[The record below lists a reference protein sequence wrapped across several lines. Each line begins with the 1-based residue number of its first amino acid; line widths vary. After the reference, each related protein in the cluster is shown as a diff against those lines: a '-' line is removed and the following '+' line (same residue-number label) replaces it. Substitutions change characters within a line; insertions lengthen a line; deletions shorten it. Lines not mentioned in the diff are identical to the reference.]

1 VRDVG
6 ISLMG
11 GVMLGRAQGVAKVT
25 SGLWPLLQEDHPIG
39 VFELILIH
47 QPAASDA
54 SKPATFVP

>member
-1 VRDVG
+1 
-6 ISLMG
+6 MG
-11 GVMLGRAQGVAKVT
+11 GVMLGRAHGVAKVA

>member
-1 VRDVG
+1 
-6 ISLMG
+6 MG
-11 GVMLGRAQGVAKVT
+11 GVMLGRAHGVADVV
-25 SGLWPLLQEDHPIG
+25 SGVWPLLQEDPPIG